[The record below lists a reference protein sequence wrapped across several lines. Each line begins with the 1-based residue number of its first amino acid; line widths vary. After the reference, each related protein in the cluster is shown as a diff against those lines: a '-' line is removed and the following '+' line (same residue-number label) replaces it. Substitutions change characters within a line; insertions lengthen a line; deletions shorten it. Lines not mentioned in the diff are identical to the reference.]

1 MILLI
6 RIILIATVIYL
17 IFKSFA
23 DFANSQGREDND
35 RHEPE
40 PGKKKTNKVSKKVG
54 EYVDYEEVE

>member
-17 IFKSFA
+17 ILKSFA
-23 DFANSQGREDND
+23 DFANSQFGEDNEP
-35 RHEPE
+35 HKPE

-54 EYVDYEEVE
+54 EYIDYEEVE